1 MKNNSEYFTRTNVD
15 FTSSTKYRYWIAI
28 KNEGNDK
35 TVFPWILGN
44 WIQEKRH
51 LEELYYENKVW

>member
-1 MKNNSEYFTRTNVD
+1 MNNISEYFTRTNVD

-35 TVFPWILGN
+35 TVFPQILGN
-44 WIQEKRH
+44 GLQEKRQ
-51 LEELYYENKVW
+51 LEESYYENMV